1 MRISDRYASAVRSS
15 CLVVDPRTRFSD
27 TDTLGAYGI
36 ADRRLTA
43 QGHGLAVALERL
55 FTGAG
60 SSQEIVQE
68 LVVMLRGKAHS
79 LRPELKMPNFAAV
92 EIATACLAWHRDSAC
107 KPCGGHGFLVMPG
120 VPVMSDK
127 RCPVCRG
134 DGRRTREFEKS
145 LRPEWR
151 EIARWLIAEMES
163 EMGRAGPAAMA
174 AIAPSLDF

>member
-15 CLVVDPRTRFSD
+15 RLVIDPLTTYSD

-36 ADRRLTA
+36 ADRRLTSTS
-43 QGHGLAVALERL
+43 HSLAVALARL

-60 SSQEIVQE
+60 SSQEIMLE
-68 LVVMLRGKAHS
+68 LCRMLQGKSRHMG
-79 LRPELKMPNFAAV
+79 LKLSRTQAIEVAA
-92 EIATACLAWHRDSAC
+92 ACLAWHKDSAC

-120 VPVMSDK
+120 MPVMSDK

-134 DGRRTREFEKS
+134 DGRRTREFERS

-151 EIARWLIAEMES
+151 DIAGWLIAEMES